1 MSESVAALLGL
12 EQQLRKASDL
22 AQLFYTLVNQT
33 HHCVPYTQ
41 ALLVLGEALQR
52 PEIVAASDLPTVDY
66 TSPYIS
72 FAEQLCKHIVSSTA
86 LTESRLLQPA
96 DLPQDLAD
104 EWRALELPGYV
115 LWQPLLVEARDNQAA
130 GALMLFREQNWSTA
144 ERGIAQHVAA
154 SAGHALFALRRL
166 QPFKGVAAGLRQRKV
181 LLTMTGTVL
190 LALAWPVRLSTLA
203 PVEVVAKDPYV
214 VAAPLDGVVKS
225 VAVVPNQRVEPGA
238 LLAQMEDAE
247 LSSEAAVARQALSVA
262 QAELKTVQ
270 HSGFMDPRQ
279 KSRLAEL
286 EAQARLKEAQ
296 WQFAQGRLERSTISA
311 DRAGVAVLDNPH
323 DWKGRPVRVGERILL
338 VADPQQ
344 VEFKVMLP
352 VKDSIALTLGAEVRV
367 FLDSDPLHAR
377 SARLDQASYAP
388 QLTPDQ
394 QYAYRLLAQLD
405 ETDTAAVL
413 PRIGLRGT
421 AKVYGDRVSL
431 FFYLF
436 RRPITTVR
444 QWLGW

>member
-1 MSESVAALLGL
+1 VSEAVAALLGL

-33 HHCVPYTQ
+33 HRCVPYTQ
-41 ALLVLGEALQR
+41 SLLVVGEALQH

-72 FAEQLCKHIVSSTA
+72 WAERLCKHILASGKA
-86 LTESRLLQPA
+86 TESSLLRPA
-96 DLPQDLAD
+96 DLPTDLAD
-104 EWRALELPGYV
+104 EWRALELPGYL
-115 LWQPLLVEARDNQAA
+115 LWQPLLVEARDGEPA
-130 GALMLFREQNWSTA
+130 GALILFRDQDWTET
-144 ERGIAQHVAA
+144 ERGIAQHVAG
-154 SAGHALFALRRL
+154 SGGHALFALRRL
-166 QPFKGVAAGLRQRKV
+166 KPFKGIGMGLRRRKV
-181 LLTMTGTVL
+181 LFTVAL
-190 LALAWPVRLSTLA
+190 VCMLALAWPVRLSTLA

-225 VAVVPNQRVEPGA
+225 VLVSPNQLIAPGG

-247 LSSEAAVARQALSVA
+247 LTGEAAVARQALSVA

-270 HSGFMDPRQ
+270 QSGFMDPRQ
-279 KSRLAEL
+279 KARLAEL
-286 EAQARLKEAQ
+286 EAQVRLKEAE
-296 WQFAQGRLERSTISA
+296 WQYARERLERSTIKA
-311 DRAGVAVLDNPH
+311 DRAGVAVLDNPE

-367 FLDSDPLHAR
+367 FLDSDPLHAW
-377 SARLDQASYAP
+377 SARLSQASYEP
-388 QLTPDQ
+388 QMTPDQ
-394 QYAYRLLAQLD
+394 QYAYRLVAQLD
-405 ETDTAAVL
+405 EVEAAAVL

-421 AKVYGDRVSL
+421 AKVYGDKVSL

-436 RRPITTVR
+436 RRPITSVR

>member
-33 HHCVPYTQ
+33 HQCVPYTQ
-41 ALLVLGEALQR
+41 SLLVLGRALER
-52 PEIVAASDLPTVDY
+52 PQIVAASDLPTVDY

-72 FAEQLCKHIVSSTA
+72 FAERLCKYIISSTA
-86 LTESRLLQPA
+86 AAESRLLRPA
-96 DLPQDLAD
+96 DLAPDLAD
-104 EWRALELPGYV
+104 EWRALELPDYL
-115 LWQPLLVEARDNQAA
+115 LWQPLLVEARDNEAA
-130 GALMLFREQNWSTA
+130 GALMMFRDHDWSQA
-144 ERGIAQHVAA
+144 ERGIAQHIAA

-166 QPFKGVAAGLRQRKV
+166 QPFKGIGARLLQGKV
-181 LLTMTGTVL
+181 LLTAAVIVI

-225 VAVVPNQRVEPGA
+225 VTVVPNQQIEQGT

-247 LSSEAAVARQALSVA
+247 LSSEAAVSRQALSVA

-270 HSGFMDPRQ
+270 QSGFMDPRQ

-286 EAQARLKEAQ
+286 EAQVRLKEAQ
-296 WQFAQGRLERSTISA
+296 WQFAQVRLERSAITA
-311 DRAGVAVLDNPH
+311 NRAGVAVLDNPQ

-344 VEFKVMLP
+344 IEFKVMLP
-352 VKDSIALTLGAEVRV
+352 VKDSITLTLGAEVRV
-367 FLDSDPLHAR
+367 FLDSDPLNAR
-377 SARLDQASYAP
+377 SARLEQASYEP
-388 QLTPDQ
+388 QLTQDQ

-405 ETDTAAVL
+405 EADISAAL

-421 AKVYGDRVSL
+421 AKVYGEEVSL
-431 FFYLF
+431 FFYVF
-436 RRPITTVR
+436 RRPITSIR